1 MSIQVAIGHLSALE
15 ERRKKPSGETKE
27 GRLLLTEE
35 EWMVRLK
42 VREGEGSGGN
52 RSGRGR
58 GRGKRDGRGGDGD
71 RGSPSDSNEETS
83 RHSQPTDVCRAC
95 GKLGH

>member
-27 GRLLLTEE
+27 GRLILTEE

-42 VREGEGSGGN
+42 FQEGEGSGGN
-52 RSGRGR
+52 HSGRGR
-58 GRGKRDGRGGDGD
+58 GRGKRPDGRGGDGDGD

-83 RHSQPTDVCRAC
+83 RHS
-95 GKLGH
+95 